1 MRVQEETRRTAS
13 DEGERSNG
21 ADGRRQGRT
30 GGIWETG
37 WMREMESDSICD
49 HMGQME
55 QIGEKRSDEVMGSD
69 GSDGSDKRW
78 NRRGRRGQTWGT
90 DQTGSD
96 RRGWVRQWG
105 VS

>member
-1 MRVQEETRRTAS
+1 MRVQEETSRTAS

-21 ADGRRQGRT
+21 ADRRRQGRT

-37 WMREMESDSICD
+37 WMREMESDSTRD
-49 HMGQME
+49 HMGRME
-55 QIGEKRSDEVMGSD
+55 QIGETGSDEVMGSD
-69 GSDGSDKRW
+69 GSDRRW

-96 RRGWVRQWG
+96 RRGWVTQWG